1 MSVRRVYRDQRKL
14 QAFVFRLMRK
24 QEVKV
29 MVFDKVKEIVADQLD
44 ADVNS
49 IEMSSDIQ
57 GDLEADSLDIIDM
70 IEKLEDEFDIEIPD
84 AEVQNMKTV
93 GDIVTYIEDHQ
104 E

>member
-1 MSVRRVYRDQRKL
+1 
-14 QAFVFRLMRK
+14 MRK